1 MDTITDNLS
10 TDNLSP
16 AVPKPDHVPDAAV
29 YDFDMYLDPALL
41 RDPHERVRELLRV
54 APPVFWTPRN
64 RGHWLVTGHVENY
77 TLSRDTVNFTSEVMT
92 EAQSAMFLQHLPPDF
107 GHVPIAF
114 PIQLDPPAHGIY
126 RAPLQAAFSPKAIL
140 ARKEKIRALA
150 NELIDAVIDQG
161 HCDFVPAI
169 AEPLPV
175 KVFLEMLGLPVERLT
190 EFRRLVTEHMAPAKS
205 PLDFVFRSRK
215 VADAMGETIDARR
228 LEPKDD
234 LISLLWAQEIDG
246 KPMTKEMMEN
256 FGVLLFIAGLDT
268 VINGMGFG
276 IRHLARNPAFQNELR
291 ANPKLI
297 VEAAEELLR
306 RYTFT
311 VPVRRVAHDTE
322 LGGQALKANDLVM
335 IFLPGADLDPREF
348 PNPEV
353 FDIKRENNVHI
364 AFGAGPHRC
373 LGSHLAR
380 IELQVVYE
388 QMLARLPE
396 FRLDETKPAK
406 FHGGNIIAIDSLS
419 IRWD

>member
-1 MDTITDNLS
+1 MDVAPDT
-10 TDNLSP
+10 LSP
-16 AVPKPDHVPDAAV
+16 AVPRPDHVPVEAV
-29 YDFDMYLDPALL
+29 YDFDMYLDPGLL

-77 TLSRDTVNFTSEVMT
+77 TLSRDTVNFTSDVMP
-92 EAQSAMFLQHLPPDF
+92 EAYMQMIRAQLPPDF
-107 GHVPIAF
+107 GHMPIAF

-140 ARKEKIRALA
+140 ARKEKIRQLA
-150 NELIDAVIDQG
+150 NELIDAVIEQG

-205 PLDFVFRSRK
+205 PMDFVFRSRK
-215 VADAMGETIDARR
+215 VADAMSETIDARK

-276 IRHLARNPAFQNELR
+276 IRHLAKNLDFQNELR

-297 VEAAEELLR
+297 VEAAEEILR

-311 VPVRRVAHDTE
+311 VPVRRVAHDVE
-322 LGGQALKANDLVM
+322 LGGQKLRENDLVM

-353 FDIKRENNVHI
+353 FDMKRENNVHI